1 MFYTLNK
8 NPTTNEAILPYVIIS
23 KVTLA
28 VGPSILDNTTDLLS
42 AVDGITVPAP
52 SNSTYRPL
60 EIQVDLVCRDLSCKK
75 DPLNNSIFLN
85 DKLRKKLKIY
95 LKETINGFSRVEV
108 FQVDSKFNAKDFQ
121 NRNNSYTL
129 KHKSQI
135 SFLQPDELKY
145 EAWIEMD
152 DRTEDSEDLNNLSFY
167 PNSYAR
173 SGVKNKETIIEGG
186 KLKKLVGFSYTT
198 SYDSG
203 HSHEIKS
210 ESFNNSGYTSYHT
223 HNNRKH
229 RHVITDGNVEV
240 AGEFPHSHK
249 LVPIIS
255 IVDKRRMFYLEESK
269 IQTIVP
275 ENTLIS
281 QQYKN
286 IYPGKGI
293 VKADPINGFTPIWF
307 SRSNTGANNFLF
319 GINMRRLMEKHS
331 LFNRIAIKPSSYNE
345 LIRKSPPLIY
355 SMEVFRKRVKGSTET
370 SSRPIK
376 KTNSQFI
383 TPSFGSKKENEIESF
398 DDQKEKEILCMT
410 QQLRGSNVVMTQNY
424 TNQASFG
431 NFRGSA
437 VEEIALSFNSGD
449 RFRFFGF
456 SDNNIRAKTD
466 GFYEYSVR
474 LKIRDPSIEVFQMQL
489 RELINSKKVL
499 SEFLNN
505 VMKVN
510 LPSRQPFQVP
520 GANPTNSHQKTFR
533 DKSPPLSEFTVQ
545 TGKDIDQIYRQGGFY
560 KDTQNVT
567 GPNTGKAPMLSQKD
581 EYVPGNFNA
590 YTNSFE
596 PSFQKTTSFGVGE
609 RGFKITEELKSSLRS
624 YLRILSFFSD
634 NDLPIEQE
642 LKILSNFISPFA
654 GSPGGIREV
663 ISMMDKLEKQIKS
676 FIDLAGLPMTKHSDS
691 TIDSLPQKSHVGAGT
706 RNRMPVFIVE
716 HTFSDFFNAG
726 IPKEIGIDFLSIEAS
741 NIGLKQLTKE
751 QFMKSMD
758 FENNKHF
765 IDKRTDLSI
774 PGRNDNDTSETT
786 KLTYV
791 TPNEIRINPTL
802 NLKNV
807 GNKPSF
813 GRKETYEDIATIT
826 ALSNK
831 GMEIRTKTSSLI
843 DFSTNKIEQDKKK
856 NNFNKTQKAYT
867 KSEENKIKN
876 GISLD
881 TEIKIANKLAES
893 FAITQGITVVNPF
906 KTGNKD
912 DKGKE
917 VSSDAEVDKT
927 KSYLNNDLGAASTTL
942 QNRSASPILKQLLK
956 MDNPKKEMRTQ
967 DYNLNSGD
975 SIIKRQFDE
984 WTKTGISP
992 EQELKDA
999 PNVVKIL
1006 FKNNQN
1012 VTRDTNSS
1020 FQIKEELSNLLS
1032 EGINKNNRDV
1042 FRFKFET
1049 ISRIEVL
1056 VGFGTT
1062 SKKTLTNYDFTQTQ
1076 LSMPRWKPMTK
1087 EILNKFKSG
1096 NMLCRLT
1103 PYESKTFN
1111 IKRDKTY
1118 DLPIYD
1124 EYFIIRSS

>member
-8 NPTTNEAILPYVIIS
+8 SPTINESILPYVIIS

-42 AVDGITVPAP
+42 AVDGITVPEP

-60 EIQVDLVCRDLSCKK
+60 EIQIDLVCRDLSCKK
-75 DPLNNSIFLN
+75 DLLNNSIFL
-85 DKLRKKLKIY
+85 DEDLKGKLKIY
-95 LKETINGFSRVEV
+95 LKETINGSSRVEV
-108 FQVDSKFNAKDFQ
+108 FQVDSKFSPKDFQ
-121 NRNNSYTL
+121 SRNNSYTIN
-129 KHKSQI
+129 HKSQI
-135 SFLQPDELKY
+135 PFLQPNELKY

-152 DRTEDSEDLNNLSFY
+152 NRGQISEILSNAAFY
-167 PNSYAR
+167 PNSPNL
-173 SGVKNKETIIEGG
+173 SGVRNRETIIEGG
-186 KLKKLVGFSYTT
+186 QLKKLVGFSYTT
-198 SYDSG
+198 SHDSG
-203 HSHEIKS
+203 HSHEIES
-210 ESFNNSGYTSYHT
+210 ESFNNTGYTSYHV
-223 HNNRKH
+223 HNEMKH
-229 RHVITDGNVEV
+229 RHVITDGEV
-240 AGEFPHSHK
+240 QLAGQKAHRHK
-249 LVPIIS
+249 LIPIIS
-255 IVDKRRMFYLEESK
+255 IVDKRHLFYLEEAK

-293 VKADPINGFTPIWF
+293 GKADPINAFTPAWF
-307 SRSNTGANNFLF
+307 SRSKKGANNFLF
-319 GINMRRLMEKHS
+319 GINMRRLMEKNS
-331 LFNRIAIKPSSYNE
+331 LFNRVALKPSSYRE
-345 LIRKSPPLIY
+345 LIRDFPPLIY
-355 SMEVFRKRVKGSTET
+355 SFEIYRRKVKGNTQT
-370 SSRPIK
+370 SDRPIK

-383 TPSFGSKKENEIESF
+383 NPFFGSKSENEIKSF
-398 DDQKEKEILCMT
+398 DDKKEKDLLCMT
-410 QQLRGSNVVMTQNY
+410 QQPRGSKVIKSQNY
-424 TNQASFG
+424 SNNAQFASFRG
-431 NFRGSA
+431 NSI
-437 VEEIALSFNSGD
+437 EETKLSVSSKD
-449 RFRFFGF
+449 EFRFFTV
-456 SDNNIRAKTD
+456 SDRNIIGKTD
-466 GFYEYSVR
+466 GFYEYSVVM
-474 LKIRDPSIEVFQMQL
+474 KIRDPSINFFQNQL
-489 RELINSKKVL
+489 SQLGKSKKVL
-499 SEFLNN
+499 SELLND
-505 VMKVN
+505 VMRVN
-510 LPSRQPFQVP
+510 LPSRQPYSEP
-520 GANPTNSHQKTFR
+520 GMNPTNSHQKTSR
-533 DKSPPLSEFTVQ
+533 DKSPPLSEFSAKS
-545 TGKDIDQIYRQGGFY
+545 GKDVDKIYRQGGLY
-560 KDTQNVT
+560 KEPENAD
-567 GPNTGKAPMLSQKD
+567 GPNTGRASMSYQKD
-581 EYVPGNFNA
+581 EYVPRNFNTF
-590 YTNSFE
+590 TNSYE
-596 PSFQKTTSFGVGE
+596 PEFQKTTSFGMGE
-609 RGFKITEELKSSLRS
+609 RGFKIAEEIRSSLRS
-624 YLRILSFFSD
+624 YLMILNFFSD
-634 NDLPIEQE
+634 SDLQVEEE
-642 LKILSNFISPFA
+642 LKILSNLISPFA
-654 GSPGGIREV
+654 GSPDGIKEI
-663 ISMMDKLEKQIKS
+663 ISLMSKLENQIKS
-676 FIDLAGLPMTKHSDS
+676 IIDLAGLPMTKHSDS

-726 IPKEIGIDFLSIEAS
+726 VPKEIGIDFMSLNDSV
-741 NIGLKQLTKE
+741 IGLKQITKK
-751 QFMKSMD
+751 QFMTTMN

-791 TPNEIRINPTL
+791 TPNEIKINPTL

-807 GNKPSF
+807 GNNPSF

-856 NNFNKTQKAYT
+856 NNFNKTHKAYT

-876 GISLD
+876 GINLD

-984 WTKTGISP
+984 WTKKGMSP
-992 EQELKDA
+992 EQELKSA

-1032 EGINKNNRDV
+1032 EGVNKNNRDV

-1062 SKKTLTNYDFTQTQ
+1062 SKKTLTNSDFTQNQ

-1087 EILNKFKSG
+1087 EILAKSKSG
-1096 NMLCRLT
+1096 NILCRLT

-1111 IKRDKTY
+1111 IKRDKNY